1 MSIQTRD
8 IAELKSQRE
17 ALKDSI
23 DVNIDDYECKFSET
37 LDRNKIIRQAY
48 HGNILIGNHCKI
60 ILNNYEKICDVV
72 SNEPGFHEDI
82 SECFPIYSELSKL
95 ISAK

>member
-48 HGNILIGNHCKI
+48 HGNIFIGNHCKI
-60 ILNNYEKICDVV
+60 ILKNYEKLCDVV
-72 SNEPGFHEDI
+72 SNEPEFYEHI